1 MQPNEAKQRVEEL
14 MGRLDA
20 VRGEI
25 AAAQREVEK
34 FSSQNL
40 IVEAREAQAD
50 QQRLE
55 ARKRQL
61 ENELSR
67 LKKYW

>member
-1 MQPNEAKQRVEEL
+1 MHAKVEEL

-25 AAAQREVEK
+25 AAAQGEVEK
-34 FSSQNL
+34 FSNL
-40 IVEAREAQAD
+40 NLMVEAREAQAD
-50 QQRLE
+50 KQRLE

-61 ENELSR
+61 EQDLNR